1 MPSNFITRHY
11 VKSPALGGC
20 SSSLLFE
27 IIKKVLISVL
37 SAWLGT
43 EVHLSPGL
51 AVIQELFRQGI
62 TWLSWIS
69 FQNLEESV
77 GSGGCYSCLSQKCVL
92 VKIKYSSSHHALP
105 APLLPADPHCLLPS
119 SGSAMWQ
126 VNPSCTRF
134 LSFWQCSSYLF
145 VISKSLNTPFVLQM
159 ASLFSENSDKFL
171 IAQTSLPWV
180 QL

>member
-27 IIKKVLISVL
+27 IIKKILIFVL

-51 AVIQELFRQGI
+51 AVIQELVRQGI
-62 TWLSWIS
+62 AWLSWIS
-69 FQNLEESV
+69 FQNLEERV
-77 GSGGCYSCLSQKCVL
+77 GSGYCYSCLSQKCVL

-105 APLLPADPHCLLPS
+105 NSTFACRSTLPVALL
-119 SGSAMWQ
+119 
-126 VNPSCTRF
+126 R
-134 LSFWQCSSYLF
+134 QCH
-145 VISKSLNTPFVLQM
+145 VAGKSLLYQVSFFLAMQFLPFCHIWVSNIPFVLQM
-159 ASLFSENSDKFL
+159 ASLLSEKFR
-171 IAQTSLPWV
+171 
-180 QL
+180 